1 MELFLCINVYLRY
14 YVHYLESKER
24 KKMKKK
30 KVLFIMESLRIGG
43 AEKSLLTILSMLD
56 YEKYDVDLFLFEPE
70 GDFIEF
76 LPREVNLLKS
86 SENYKIFS
94 QNRKFAPLKFL
105 LKLDFKRFY
114 HSFMYLV
121 KCLYGKLMG
130 KFYIGWEHVQYMFD
144 NFREEYD
151 TSIGFLERK
160 TIYFNVDKVK
170 AKNKIGF
177 IHTDYSKYPYDYKS
191 DKKYFAKYNKIA
203 TVSEH
208 AKNSLISIFPEY
220 EEKFLVIK
228 NMVSK
233 KIIEQMAEEKLDIEK
248 NEKVMLV
255 TVGRLVPEKGLENAI
270 TVCNMLI
277 EHNYDVK
284 WYIIGDGVEKEN
296 LKKKIIEYDLQDKF
310 ILLGAQKNPYKW
322 MKNCD
327 IYVQTSKIEG
337 FGITVYEAKMLAKPI
352 VVSEI
357 PAFQEQILNGVNGY
371 LAKNNEIMYNKIVEI
386 IENKDGI
393 AEQFVE
399 NLKEENNR
407 ENKEELEKLY
417 EVMDG

>member
-1 MELFLCINVYLRY
+1 
-14 YVHYLESKER
+14 
-24 KKMKKK
+24 
-30 KVLFIMESLRIGG
+30 
-43 AEKSLLTILSMLD
+43 
-56 YEKYDVDLFLFEPE
+56 
-70 GDFIEF
+70 
-76 LPREVNLLKS
+76 
-86 SENYKIFS
+86 
-94 QNRKFAPLKFL
+94 
-105 LKLDFKRFY
+105 
-114 HSFMYLV
+114 
-121 KCLYGKLMG
+121 
-130 KFYIGWEHVQYMFD
+130 
-144 NFREEYD
+144 
-151 TSIGFLERK
+151 
-160 TIYFNVDKVK
+160 
-170 AKNKIGF
+170 
-177 IHTDYSKYPYDYKS
+177 
-191 DKKYFAKYNKIA
+191 
-203 TVSEH
+203 
-208 AKNSLISIFPEY
+208 
-220 EEKFLVIK
+220 
-228 NMVSK
+228 
-233 KIIEQMAEEKLDIEK
+233 
-248 NEKVMLV
+248 MLV